1 MIQNQVLSP
10 HFELREFTDSL
21 TARKYGIVNVP
32 SSEAVE
38 NLRALC
44 VHTLEPLRMAL
55 GLPIIITSGFR
66 TKALNDKLAHSSERS
81 QHMQGQAADFYVSSA
96 GSIVQGSSQSS
107 GAGGTSQGSGAGGT
121 STSEATKSSAKVQG
135 RRELLIKA
143 FREILQNTKIDF
155 DQLILYPNF
164 IHVSYV
170 SPKANRRGI
179 LKAQGNGKLGYG
191 RLTLADALSIS

>member
-21 TARKYGIVNVP
+21 TARKYDIANVP
-32 SSEAVE
+32 SPEAVE

-81 QHMQGQAADFYVSSA
+81 QHMQGQAADFYIGQSPVS
-96 GSIVQGSSQSS
+96 GSRFQVS
-107 GAGGTSQGSGAGGT
+107 GGA
-121 STSEATKSSAKVQG
+121 SKVLGDLNLETGDSPVKLETPRQ
-135 RRELLIKA
+135 RLIRA
-143 FREILQNTKIDF
+143 FREILTNTKIDF
-155 DQLILYPNF
+155 DQLILYPSF

-170 SPKANRRGI
+170 SSKANRRGI

-191 RLTLADALSIS
+191 RLNRADALSIS

>member
-21 TARKYGIVNVP
+21 TARKYGIANVP
-32 SSEAVE
+32 SPEAVE

-44 VHTLEPLRMAL
+44 VHTLEPLREAL

-81 QHMQGQAADFYVSSA
+81 QHMLGQAADFYVA
-96 GSIVQGSSQSS
+96 PGQSGLS
-107 GAGGTSQGSGAGGT
+107 
-121 STSEATKSSAKVQG
+121 

-143 FREILQNTKIDF
+143 FRLIILDESIDY
-155 DQLILYPNF
+155 DQLILYPSF

-191 RLTLADALSIS
+191 RLTRADALKIE